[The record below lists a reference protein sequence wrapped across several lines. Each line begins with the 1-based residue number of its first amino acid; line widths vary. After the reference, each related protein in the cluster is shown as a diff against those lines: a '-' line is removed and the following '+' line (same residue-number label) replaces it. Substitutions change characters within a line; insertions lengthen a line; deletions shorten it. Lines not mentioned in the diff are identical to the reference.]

1 MLLAL
6 AFVLGLGDVRV
17 RSDAVDAR
25 ATQRALLVRAGES
38 ADAWR
43 IEVDDGSTTGEV
55 RATLRHRAGREV
67 QRSFV
72 LASTTTEERSRELA
86 AALALVIEQQ
96 APIEADAK
104 PPTLEAAVRDP
115 IGWLAVGARMAVG
128 RPPDVDGGAT
138 LRGGARWRYVQVVGS
153 WASVHARRET
163 LAVDGVRVGGGA
175 AFGGSVGPWW
185 IGGEVL
191 PQLQWL
197 FVRDRGRAR
206 GVTATTELAALA
218 QLRTHG
224 VWLGL
229 RAGLELATP
238 SVRLLGSEDA
248 LRFGRARF
256 MLGVEIGLELPP
268 QRRGAKTPRGR
279 RSAAR
284 TPLPPR
290 RRT

>member
-1 MLLAL
+1 MSLVLAL
-6 AFVLGLGDVRV
+6 VLWLGDVRV
-17 RSDAVDAR
+17 RSDVVDDE
-25 ATQRALLVRAGES
+25 ATRRALTVRAGAS
-38 ADAWR
+38 ADAWS
-43 IEVDDGSTTGEV
+43 IDVDDGSAPSEV
-55 RATLRHRAGREV
+55 RATLRHRGGREV

-72 LASTTTEERSRELA
+72 LASATTEERSRELA

-96 APIEADAK
+96 APIDAA
-104 PPTLEAAVRDP
+104 PPTASLQTAVRDP
-115 IGWLAVGARMAVG
+115 IGWLAVGARLGAG
-128 RPPDVDGGAT
+128 RPADVDGGAT

-153 WASVHARRET
+153 WASVHSRRDR

-185 IGGEVL
+185 IGGQVL

-238 SVRLLGSEDA
+238 PVRLLGADDA

-256 MLGVEIGLELPP
+256 VLGVEIGLQLPP
-268 QRRGAKTPRGR
+268 ERRASKAPRGR
-279 RSAAR
+279 RSAAW
-284 TPLPPR
+284 TPAPPR
-290 RRT
+290 SRT